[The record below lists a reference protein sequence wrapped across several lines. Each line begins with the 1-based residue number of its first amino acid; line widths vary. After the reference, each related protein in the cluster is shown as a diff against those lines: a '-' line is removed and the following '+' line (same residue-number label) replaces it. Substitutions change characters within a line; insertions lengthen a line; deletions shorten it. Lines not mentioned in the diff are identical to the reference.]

1 MGGSLN
7 PVKAVKK
14 AIKKTKSLLSS
25 GAAEVRRAGVK
36 LDNVGGDKMDVGNL
50 LSTEDPFGEVRRA
63 GVSVD
68 KFLGISN
75 QLGKIMPDMP
85 EAPAPA
91 PAPPVMDI
99 EELKRAR
106 RRKSGAGASTILSS
120 GNPDGLGG

>member
-25 GAAEVRRAGVK
+25 GAAEIRRAGRDIDET
-36 LDNVGGDKMDVGNL
+36 LG
-50 LSTEDPFGEVRRA
+50 LSKDLNDPFAEAKRA
-63 GVSVD
+63 GRNVD
-68 KFLGISN
+68 EFLGISN
-75 QLGKIMPDMP
+75 QLGKIMPEMP

-106 RRKSGAGASTILSS
+106 RRKAGSSASTILST